1 MKHFNKLFLV
11 VALFVTMG
19 LHAQNLLVNGDF
31 ESWVD
36 DNTPTGWT
44 HVEGITKEADTDSVH
59 GGSFSAK
66 HSATGSTTD
75 LGQLIT
81 GITPGK
87 SYTLTVWYK
96 VDINTGDGTDARIWS
111 KWSKDGVNDNATDAD
126 VLQGP
131 DGGYFD
137 NNGGVWSTYSTTVI
151 APATANEFYFEVRV
165 YGTAVV
171 YWDDFSFVEIAN
183 GAPSISNI
191 TLSPA
196 QDITASD
203 AVTVSA
209 TITDDGELDL
219 TKTGLLWGTASG
231 QTINPVFMTNG
242 GSGDVFTGTIP
253 AQTAGSTIYFVVGAQ
268 DTEGE
273 ISASTEMMYKVY
285 PFTGSL
291 PFTEEFNSD
300 LGGFYTYS
308 VSGDTK
314 KWYYTNGYAA
324 ANGYN
329 SGDEEIDYL
338 ITPGFDLT
346 GTSDEVISYKTW
358 RKYGVESDAD
368 NFLKLYYSTD
378 YAGLGDPSTASWTE
392 VTGAT
397 FPSLAESETWTKT
410 EDVDVSMAD
419 GNNVHFAFVYKYQAG
434 NYVSWEVDSVVIK
447 ENPDN
452 AIQGLTS
459 SVGVASY
466 AKDNLK
472 IFSDASYDIAVY
484 SLSGMKVKEFRNV
497 SRQVNV
503 TDLTKGVYMVTLEDA
518 NGARAVRKFI
528 KE

>member
-1 MKHFNKLFLV
+1 MKHINKLFLV

-36 DNTPTGWT
+36 DTHPTGWT
-44 HVEGITKEADTDSVH
+44 KAENITKESVSENVH

-66 HSATGSTTD
+66 HSADGTKD
-75 LGQLIT
+75 LSQTISVTPNNTYVIT
-81 GITPGK
+81 I
-87 SYTLTVWYK
+87 WYK
-96 VDINTGDGTDARIWS
+96 VESGDGTDARIYSYWKNGTTS
-111 KWSKDGVNDNATDAD
+111 LDANATELRLDD
-126 VLQGP
+126 
-131 DGGYFD
+131 GYFD
-137 NNGGVWSTYSTTVI
+137 SNTGTWSSYSTQVT
-151 APATANEFYFEVRV
+151 APADADNLYFEVRS
-165 YGTAVV
+165 YGSAVV
-171 YWDDFSFVEIAN
+171 YWDDLSVIELSST
-183 GAPSISNI
+183 APSITNI
-191 TLSPA
+191 TVAPT
-196 QDITASD
+196 DITSSD

-209 TITDDGELDL
+209 TVTDDGTVMNVAL
-219 TKTGLLWGTASG
+219 GWGTASG
-231 QTINPVFMTNG
+231 ETTTNGVIMTNG
-242 GSGDVFTGTIP
+242 GSGDVYTGTIP
-253 AQTAGSTIYFVVGAQ
+253 AQANGTTVYFAIGATDNDAEIAASAEMSYVVRDPSTAA
-268 DTEGE
+268 
-273 ISASTEMMYKVY
+273 
-285 PFTGSL
+285 L
-291 PFTEEFNSD
+291 PYTQEFDAD
-300 LGGFYTYS
+300 LGDFYTYS

-378 YAGLGDPSTASWTE
+378 YAGLGDPSSASWTE

-397 FPSLAESETWTKT
+397 FPALAESEIWTKT

-447 ENPDN
+447 ENPGN

-497 SRQVNV
+497 SRQINV
-503 TDLTKGVYMVTLEDA
+503 ADLNKGVYMVALEDA